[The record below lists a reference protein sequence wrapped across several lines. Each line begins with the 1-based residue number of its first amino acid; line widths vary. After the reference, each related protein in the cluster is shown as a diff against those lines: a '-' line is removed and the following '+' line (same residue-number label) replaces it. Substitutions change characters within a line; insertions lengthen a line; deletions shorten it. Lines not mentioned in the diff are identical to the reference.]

1 MSRASTVAGAR
12 RRPFPVLR
20 GLDVRR
26 QENRMTLDTA
36 HRIDQAATDP
46 GRFVSAESIG
56 PRNRRRLR
64 IAPKYGHG
72 PCDIEVAYLW
82 AGPVGA
88 PTVIVQ
94 GGISAGRDVCAV
106 DSRDA
111 PGWWEALVGEGRAI
125 DLARH
130 RVLAIDW
137 ITAGDL
143 GAIAVSSEDQADALA
158 ALLDALSIEHVH
170 AFVGASYGA
179 MVGLAFAV
187 KHRERLGRLV
197 AIAGSH
203 RPHPFA
209 TAQRA
214 VQRGIVRLGI
224 DSARVDEALSLARQL
239 AMTTYRGRAE
249 FARRFSGGAE
259 LRDGRFRL
267 PVEDWLEHAG
277 ARFVDC
283 FDAHRYLDLSESI
296 DLHDIDPA
304 QVRVPTTLIGFA
316 SDPLVP
322 LADLCELQ
330 RGLGVAASLAVVES
344 DYGHDGFLKE
354 TTRLEPLL
362 REALDR
368 AGDCR

>member
-1 MSRASTVAGAR
+1 M
-12 RRPFPVLR
+12 
-20 GLDVRR
+20 
-26 QENRMTLDTA
+26 ENRMSLDAAT
-36 HRIDQAATDP
+36 RIDHPATDP
-46 GRFVSAESIG
+46 ERCVPAESICL
-56 PRNRRRLR
+56 RNRCRLR
-64 IAPKYGHG
+64 LAPKYGRG
-72 PCDIEVAYLW
+72 PCDVGVAYLW
-82 AGPVGA
+82 AGPAGA

-106 DSRDA
+106 DVRSTR
-111 PGWWEALVGEGRAI
+111 GWWNALVGEGRAI
-125 DLARH
+125 NLAHH

-137 ITAGDL
+137 L
-143 GAIAVSSEDQADALA
+143 GADELGAVAVSSEDQADALA
-158 ALLDALSIEHVH
+158 ALLDALSIERAH

-197 AIAGSH
+197 AIAGTH
-203 RPHPFA
+203 RPHPLA

-214 VQRGIVRLGI
+214 VQRGILRLGL
-224 DSARVDEALSLARQL
+224 DSGRVDEALSLARQL

-249 FARRFSGGAE
+249 FARRFTGGAE

-277 ARFVDC
+277 ARFVER
-283 FDAHRYLDLSESI
+283 FDVRRYLDLSESI

-304 QVRVPTTLIGFA
+304 QVRVPTTLIGFV
-316 SDPLVP
+316 SDRLVP

-354 TTRLEPLL
+354 TARLEPLL

-368 AGDCR
+368 AGPRR